1 LNLGTH
7 VGDDPQ
13 AVASNRRRLSE
24 ALNLPS
30 EPLWLDQVHGTRVV
44 EAVPQGPAQSA
55 PQADAAYARQAGQ
68 VCVVLT
74 ADCLPVLLCDRAGTR
89 VAAAHAG
96 WRGLAGGVLGATLA
110 AVGGAPGEMMAWLG
124 PAIEPAAFEVGED
137 VRAAFLACDAMH
149 AVAFERNARGRW
161 QADLAALAR
170 RELERLGV
178 GAVFEGGWVEG
189 RGAYQGSSLGT
200 NLGTNLGS
208 HSQGN
213 SLGNGQGNE
222 RQSEPRNG
230 RSGLGG
236 DREDGGIG
244 VFRCYAD
251 ETRFFSYRRDGR
263 TGRMATLIWRES

>member
-1 LNLGTH
+1 MH

-13 AVASNRRRLSE
+13 AVAHNRRRLSE
-24 ALNLPS
+24 ALNLPG
-30 EPLWLDQVHGTRVV
+30 EPVWLNQVHGTCVV
-44 EAVPQGPAQSA
+44 EAVPRDATQDA
-55 PQADAAYARQAGQ
+55 PQADAAYAREADQ

-89 VAAAHAG
+89 VAVAHAG
-96 WRGLAGGVLGATLA
+96 WRGLAAGVLGTTLA
-110 AVGGAPGEMMAWLG
+110 AMGGVPGEMMAWLG
-124 PAIEPAAFEVGED
+124 PAIEPAAFEVGEE
-137 VRAAFLACDAMH
+137 VRAAFLAHDAMH

-161 QADLAALAR
+161 QADLVALAR

-200 NLGTNLGS
+200 NLGS

-236 DREDGGIG
+236 NREDGGIG

-263 TGRMATLIWRES
+263 TGRMATLIWMET